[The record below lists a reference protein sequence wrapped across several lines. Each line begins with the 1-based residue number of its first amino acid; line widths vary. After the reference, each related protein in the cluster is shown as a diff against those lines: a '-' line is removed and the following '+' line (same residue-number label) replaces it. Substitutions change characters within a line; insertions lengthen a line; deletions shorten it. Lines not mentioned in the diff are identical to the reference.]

1 MLGAIWVS
9 RLGESL
15 GRIEYVLAA
24 VTWIAF
30 ATLLV
35 ARQIYGWRGRR
46 AARLTL
52 EGFACALTVLV
63 IYLIRRMTG

>member
-1 MLGAIWVS
+1 MVLGAVWVT
-9 RLGESL
+9 RRGENL
-15 GRIEYVLAA
+15 DRPEYPLAA
-24 VTWIAF
+24 VTWFAY

-52 EGFACALTVLV
+52 LGFACALAVLA
-63 IYLIRRMTG
+63 IYLVRRLA